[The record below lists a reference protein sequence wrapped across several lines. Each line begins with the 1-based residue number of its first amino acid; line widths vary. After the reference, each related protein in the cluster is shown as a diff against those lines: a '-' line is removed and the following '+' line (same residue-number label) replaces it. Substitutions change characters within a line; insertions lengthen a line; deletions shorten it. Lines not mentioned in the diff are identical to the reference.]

1 MSAQVKT
8 WGKLLG
14 AFCTTAKLEMD
25 LMYKIQTYC
34 YEDAKLM
41 KLFPEI
47 IRALYDQDVLA
58 EDTILNWFK
67 KGSNLKGR

>member
-1 MSAQVKT
+1 VKN
-8 WGKLLG
+8 WGALLG
-14 AFCTTAKLEMD
+14 AFTTTGKLELE

-47 IRALYDQDVLA
+47 IRALYDQEVVS
-58 EDTILNWFK
+58 EDTILVWFK
-67 KGSNLKGR
+67 RGSNLKGR